1 MSSGTI
7 GKSRDARGNGRD
19 MDWED
24 IKTFREVMHGGTV
37 RAAAKSLG
45 VHHSTV
51 SRRIEHLERA
61 LGVMLFERRPE
72 GYFPTSAGEELARA
86 AGVFADDL
94 IAVERHIAGRD
105 NDLTGTIRVTMA
117 EPFATSMFA
126 ARLPEFCDAYPGLE
140 LEILTSYDLLDV
152 ARREADIAIRM
163 DNNPPDALVGKR
175 LFAYTTSIYAH
186 PDYLARHDFVNQPEQ
201 ARWLGWTDR
210 ESRFP
215 DWTQDT
221 EFARVP
227 VWGNFASI
235 AMQIQ
240 MARAAMGLV
249 MIPCIAG
256 DSTPELVRA
265 TDRDP
270 TPSRDIWILTHD
282 DLRRTARIRAFM
294 DFAEMVLRDNKD
306 ALVGRLPVPVN

>member
-7 GKSRDARGNGRD
+7 GKICDAKGMGRV

-24 IKTFREVMHGGTV
+24 IKTFREVMNGGTV

-126 ARLPEFCDAYPGLE
+126 PRLPEFCDAYPGLE

-235 AMQIQ
+235 SLQIQ

-282 DLRRTARIRAFM
+282 DLRRTARVRAFM